1 MGTRKEVFISAT
13 SADLGSYRQVAKET
27 VLTLGAH
34 PIEETNFPTD
44 YRELQALLAR
54 RLDPCDAIIHLVG
67 FYYGGRAAPAAGRQ
81 ATPLL
86 HPDRVRCRT
95 GTCYFFT
102 VEGFHL
108 LLSAQSPG
116 ALACKNFGLFSP
128 TWALSLNYKTR
139 RINNRDSPV
148 AKIYI
153 SATYSDLKAY
163 RDAVYRILRM
173 LRHDVISM
181 EDYVATDQYPLHKC
195 LADVASCDVYVGL
208 IGWRYGYIPERE
220 NPENK
225 SITELEYRAAV
236 KANIPRLLFLVDNDA
251 AWPDA
256 SKDAVTGEADGGGRI
271 VALRAEMQK
280 DLLISFFKTPDQL
293 AGLVSVAVQQS
304 APRRSAESAT
314 VRKVRKE
321 ALEKLLDALT
331 EDYKAATD
339 QMTYTLGSVDRTRL
353 ERQAHDLERKMQ
365 NIAEQLLLIQ

>member
-1 MGTRKEVFISAT
+1 MV
-13 SADLGSYRQVAKET
+13 
-27 VLTLGAH
+27 
-34 PIEETNFPTD
+34 PP
-44 YRELQALLAR
+44 
-54 RLDPCDAIIHLVG
+54 
-67 FYYGGRAAPAAGRQ
+67 
-81 ATPLL
+81 
-86 HPDRVRCRT
+86 
-95 GTCYFFT
+95 
-102 VEGFHL
+102 
-108 LLSAQSPG
+108 
-116 ALACKNFGLFSP
+116 
-128 TWALSLNYKTR
+128 SLNYKTR

-195 LADVASCDVYVGL
+195 LADVTSCDIYVGL

-225 SITELEYRAAV
+225 SITELEYRKAV
-236 KANIPRLLFLVDNDA
+236 EANIPRLLFLVDNDA
-251 AWPDA
+251 TWPDA
-256 SKDAVTGEADGGGRI
+256 SKDAVNGEADGGRRI

-280 DLLISFFKTPDQL
+280 DVLISFFKTPDQL

-304 APRRSAESAT
+304 APRRSAETAT
-314 VRKVRKE
+314 VRKVRME

-365 NIAEQLLLIQ
+365 NIAEQLRGVQ